1 MKGLRAAT
9 ALTVLV
15 IVTAGLAT
23 LQQSADA
30 ALTRLG
36 SRHPGSGG
44 DHGPVITKIIG
55 GTDNQNEP
63 RLLSPTLNRGVQIM
77 SINAQNNA
85 SLGAFCRRPSRT
97 CKINQNLRFFGTGSR
112 RRGR

>member
-1 MKGLRAAT
+1 MKGLHAAT

-15 IVTAGLAT
+15 IVTAGLAM
-23 LQQSADA
+23 QGSAYA
-30 ALTRLG
+30 AVTHLGPRLPA
-36 SRHPGSGG
+36 SRG
-44 DHGPVITKIIG
+44 DHGPVVTKIIG

-63 RLLSPTLNRGVQIM
+63 RLLSPTTNRGVQIM

-85 SLGAFCRRPSRT
+85 SLGAFCKRPSRT
-97 CKINQNLRFFGTGSR
+97 CKINQNLRFYGTGSR